1 MSIIVQKYGGSS
13 LATMEHFRHVASNI
27 KKRWEKGETIAV
39 IVSAMKGETD
49 RLLGMA
55 AEINQHPPGREQD
68 HLVATGEQTSAALMA
83 ITLDSMGCP
92 AESMLG
98 LQLPLHTDDTHTR
111 ARILQVEASRLK
123 NVLAKGK
130 VAVIAGFQGINQT
143 GDITTLGRGGSDT
156 TAVAVAAAVNA
167 QACEIYTDVN
177 GVYTADPHISPKAKR
192 LDRVSYEEMLELS
205 GLGANVLQ
213 IRSVELARKYYVP
226 LVVKSSFGGN
236 EETWIVKEEEIDM
249 ESAMISGISLDRSEG
264 KLTVARVPDRPGIA
278 HQLISPL
285 ADANIN
291 VDMIIQNISSEGFTD
306 FTFTVPLS
314 DLKQAHAIV
323 EKNAVEIGAQG
334 VRVNDS
340 IVKVSAVGIGMKN
353 HPGVASK
360 MFKTLSDENIN
371 IQMIS
376 TSEIRIS
383 CVIDSKY
390 GELAVRV
397 LHHAFGLDQEGE
409 EEETLD

>member
-1 MSIIVQKYGGSS
+1 MNITVQKYGGSS
-13 LATMEHFRHVASNI
+13 LATRDHIRYVAQKI
-27 KKRWEKGETIAV
+27 KETREEGKAV
-39 IVSAMKGETD
+39 AVVVSAMAGETD
-49 RLLGMA
+49 RLLDLA
-55 AEINQHPPGREQD
+55 KDLNSVPPGREQD
-68 HLVATGEQTSAALMA
+68 HLVATGEQVSASLMA
-83 ITLDSMGCP
+83 ITLDGMGCP
-92 AESMLG
+92 AESFMG
-98 LQLPLHTDDTHTR
+98 MQLPLHTDAAHTK
-111 ARILQVEASRLK
+111 ARILSLEAKRLEES
-123 NVLAKGK
+123 LRQGK
-130 VAVIAGFQGINQT
+130 VAVIAGFQGVSQS

-264 KLTVARVPDRPGIA
+264 KLTVVRVPDRPGIA